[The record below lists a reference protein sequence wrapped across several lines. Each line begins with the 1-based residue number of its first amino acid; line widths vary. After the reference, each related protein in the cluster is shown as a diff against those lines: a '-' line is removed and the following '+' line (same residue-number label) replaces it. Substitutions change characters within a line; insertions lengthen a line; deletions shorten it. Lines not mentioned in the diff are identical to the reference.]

1 MTSAGRVELSLPAD
15 SRYMRLAR
23 LVASG
28 LATTCGLPLE
38 EVEDLRITV
47 DEMCATL
54 IELGDGEPVRLAFDL
69 RSDALVV
76 HGSTVAAPDSEV
88 DEARLDLSRQILG
101 VVADGHEIRR
111 VDDVVEFTARKE
123 VRSGGVG

>member
-1 MTSAGRVELSLPAD
+1 MSSAGRVELSLPAD

-23 LVASG
+23 LVTSG

-54 IELGDGEPVRLAFDL
+54 IELGDGQPVRLAFEL
-69 RSDALVV
+69 LPDALLI
-76 HGSTVAAPDSEV
+76 HGATAADPASEV
-88 DEARLDLSRQILG
+88 DEARLDLSRQILD
-101 VVADGHEIRR
+101 VVADGHDIRR
-111 VDDVVEFTARKE
+111 HGDVVEFSARKD
-123 VRSGGVG
+123 VRGGGVG